1 MARAITDQDTL
12 RSLIERMVQAREAM
26 NVQRDLLNDFRRD
39 ARSDGLNMQAL
50 NPLVDILG
58 EQSHDRGSKVLSDL
72 LSYARAAG
80 TELDLGDG
88 PLDTNKGPTA
98 IPAKDDGAS
107 QVLAMGPAAT
117 AAGSAPGRSS
127 GRGWMK
133 SASHGALAIFIS
145 GALLWLLN

>member
-1 MARAITDQDTL
+1 MAKSTADQDTL

-58 EQSHDRGSKVLSDL
+58 EHNYDRGSKVLSDL
-72 LSYARAAG
+72 VSYARAFG
-80 TELDLGDG
+80 TELDLGDVPG
-88 PLDTNKGPTA
+88 HSNKD
-98 IPAKDDGAS
+98 PAAVAARDDGAS
-107 QVLAMGPAAT
+107 RMLAMQQAPAA
-117 AAGSAPGRSS
+117 AGPVPGRSR

-133 SASHGALAIFIS
+133 SASHGALAVFIS
-145 GALLWLLN
+145 GALLWLLH